1 VALFHATPAHRILAF
16 RAFPTQPAAASLD
29 ARCSHVVE
37 SAPTFAGC
45 PAPAIAPTSVHFA
58 EPTPRLSKF
67 QPEYPCD
74 HRTSADISHAA
85 HRRTSKPNHER
96 PTPALKRRR
105 RTPKQAS
112 TGSASDQRS
121 TTRAGM
127 DPDSRALLRLSSRSL
142 PGTVRHPEKPMLSWP
157 SPPPRPTSSTVGLAP
172 SPLALSNSAS
182 HPTPERAG
190 APPNRGASGYL
201 QPNLGTTPKS
211 HPNLHEVSYLVRLLA
226 DTECSSHPPASRR
239 LRGGNHPKMVS
250 LGSASHWL

>member
-1 VALFHATPAHRILAF
+1 VVSARVSPLNDPVDLPAGSGFHTGIGIH
-16 RAFPTQPAAASLD
+16 Q
-29 ARCSHVVE
+29 
-37 SAPTFAGC
+37 
-45 PAPAIAPTSVHFA
+45 
-58 EPTPRLSKF
+58 PTP
-67 QPEYPCD
+67 
-74 HRTSADISHAA
+74 
-85 HRRTSKPNHER
+85 ER

-105 RTPKQAS
+105 RTPKPAS
-112 TGSASDQRS
+112 PGSASDQRS